1 MNFVETEIENK
12 NRYYTLYIGN
22 HPYKIIAY
30 GFHKIV
36 IDDPYYTKRV
46 VVIKDTRLIT
56 TNKQTLFSYVSKHF
70 DLPYYKP
77 SFVKN
82 KVKLIEETEI
92 N

>member
-1 MNFVETEIENK
+1 MNIVETNIENI
-12 NRYYTLYIGN
+12 NHYYTLYIGN

-30 GFHKIV
+30 GLHKIV
-36 IDDPYYTKRV
+36 ISDPEYSRRV
-46 VVIKDTRLIT
+46 VVIKDSRLIT

-77 SFVKN
+77 AFVKN